1 MAFKALYSF
10 RNIEYS
16 WEERY
21 SSFREEATENEI
33 KTDKNTLKRYSR
45 EFW

>member
-1 MAFKALYSF
+1 MTFRTLYFS
-10 RNIEYS
+10 ESTKYS

-21 SSFREEATENEI
+21 SSFRGKAIENEI
-33 KTDKNTLKRYSR
+33 KVNKNTSKRYSR

>member
-1 MAFKALYSF
+1 MAFRALCFF
-10 RNIEYS
+10 RNIEHS

-21 SSFREEATENEI
+21 SNFRGEVTENEI

-45 EFW
+45 EL